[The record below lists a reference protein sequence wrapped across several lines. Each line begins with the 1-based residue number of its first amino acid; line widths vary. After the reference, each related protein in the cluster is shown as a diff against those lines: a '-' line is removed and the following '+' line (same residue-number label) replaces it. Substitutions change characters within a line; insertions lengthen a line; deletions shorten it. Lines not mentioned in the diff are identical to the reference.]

1 MSWLM
6 RILVGLGL
14 VLALVI
20 VIVLVIG
27 NIGTR
32 EEATQAISMTV
43 GNRTVTV
50 AGHYKDMTHESVADG
65 MKVIVDGH
73 EILITTDQLSVDDK
87 TEMLEPDEDV
97 TVYVAK
103 DGNVQVKV
111 VSDGKGTAESGGA
124 PTSDGAPEEAPN

>member
-20 VIVLVIG
+20 VLVLVIG

-32 EEATQAISMTV
+32 EETTQAISMTV

-50 AGHYKDMTHESVADG
+50 AGHYKDMTQESVADG
-65 MKVIVDGH
+65 IKVIVDGH
-73 EILITTDQLSVDDK
+73 EVLITTDQLSVDGK
-87 TEMLEPDEDV
+87 METLEPDEDV
-97 TVYVAK
+97 TVYVNQ
-103 DGNVQVKV
+103 DGRVQVKV
-111 VSDGKGTAESGGA
+111 VPQGEGA
-124 PTSDGAPEEAPN
+124 SEEAPS

>member
-20 VIVLVIG
+20 VLVLVIG

-32 EEATQAISMTV
+32 DETTQAISMTV

-50 AGHYKDMTHESVADG
+50 AGHYKDMTQESVADG
-65 MKVIVDGH
+65 IKVIVDGH
-73 EILITTDQLSVDDK
+73 EVLITTDQLSVDGKMK
-87 TEMLEPDEDV
+87 TLEPDEDV
-97 TVYVAK
+97 TVYVTN

-111 VSDGKGTAESGGA
+111 VPQSEGA
-124 PTSDGAPEEAPN
+124 SEEAPS

>member
-6 RILVGLGL
+6 RILVTLGL
-14 VLALVI
+14 ILALVI

-32 EEATQAISMTV
+32 DEITQAISMTV

-50 AGHYKDMTHESVADG
+50 AGHYEDMTQESVADG
-65 MKVIVDGH
+65 MKVVVDGH
-73 EILITTDQLSVDDK
+73 EILITTDQLSVDG
-87 TEMLEPDEDV
+87 EMETLEPNEDV

-103 DGNVQVKV
+103 DGSVQVKV
-111 VSDGKGTAESGGA
+111 VPESEGV
-124 PTSDGAPEEAPN
+124 SEEAPN

>member
-32 EEATQAISMTV
+32 EETTQAISMTV

-50 AGHYKDMTHESVADG
+50 AGHYKDMTQESVADG
-65 MKVIVDGH
+65 IKVIVDGH
-73 EILITTDQLSVDDK
+73 EVLITTDQLSVDGK
-87 TEMLEPDEDV
+87 METLEPDEDV
-97 TVYVAK
+97 TVYVTN

-111 VSDGKGTAESGGA
+111 VPQSEGA
-124 PTSDGAPEEAPN
+124 S

>member
-20 VIVLVIG
+20 VLVLVIG

-32 EEATQAISMTV
+32 EETTQAISVTV

-50 AGHYKDMTHESVADG
+50 AGHYKDMTQESVADG
-65 MKVIVDGH
+65 IKVIVDGH
-73 EILITTDQLSVDDK
+73 EVLITTDQLSVDGK
-87 TEMLEPDEDV
+87 METLEPDEDV
-97 TVYVAK
+97 TVYVTN

-111 VSDGKGTAESGGA
+111 VAQSEGA
-124 PTSDGAPEEAPN
+124 SEEAP

>member
-6 RILVGLGL
+6 RILVSLGL

-32 EEATQAISMTV
+32 DETTQAISMSV

-50 AGHYKDMTHESVADG
+50 AGHYKDMTQESVADG
-65 MKVIVDGH
+65 IKVVVDGH
-73 EILITTDQLSVDDK
+73 EILITTDQLSIDGK
-87 TEMLEPDEDV
+87 METLEPDEDV
-97 TVYVAK
+97 TVYVAE
-103 DGNVQVKV
+103 DGKLQVKV
-111 VSDGKGTAESGGA
+111 VQAGE
-124 PTSDGAPEEAPN
+124 GAPEEAPN

>member
-32 EEATQAISMTV
+32 EETTQAIGELTALSERLRDLIEDELLLGLPMSPLHEPEMCPAVNMTREHAPGRHSPFAV
-43 GNRTVTV
+43 L
-50 AGHYKDMTHESVADG
+50 KDLKS
-65 MKVIVDGH
+65 
-73 EILITTDQLSVDDK
+73 
-87 TEMLEPDEDV
+87 
-97 TVYVAK
+97 
-103 DGNVQVKV
+103 
-111 VSDGKGTAESGGA
+111 GKQ
-124 PTSDGAPEEAPN
+124 

>member
-1 MSWLM
+1 MSWLI
-6 RILVGLGL
+6 RILVALGL

-32 EEATQAISMTV
+32 EEPTQAISMTV
-43 GNRTVTV
+43 GNRTVTI
-50 AGHYKDMTHESVADG
+50 AGHYKDMTQESVANG

-73 EILITTDQLSVDDK
+73 EVLITTDQLSVDDK

-111 VSDGKGTAESGGA
+111 VPDGQSATEIQAFPENK
-124 PTSDGAPEEAPN
+124 GAPEEAPN

>member
-32 EEATQAISMTV
+32 EETTQAISMTV

-50 AGHYKDMTHESVADG
+50 AGHYKDMTQESVADG
-65 MKVIVDGH
+65 IKVIVDGH
-73 EILITTDQLSVDDK
+73 EVLITTDQLSVDGK
-87 TEMLEPDEDV
+87 METLEPDEDV
-97 TVYVAK
+97 TVYVTN
-103 DGNVQVKV
+103 DGKVQVKV
-111 VSDGKGTAESGGA
+111 VPQSEGA
-124 PTSDGAPEEAPN
+124 SEEAPS

>member
-1 MSWLM
+1 MSWLI
-6 RILVGLGL
+6 RILVALGL

-32 EEATQAISMTV
+32 EEPTQAISMTV

-50 AGHYKDMTHESVADG
+50 AGHYKDMTQESVANG

-73 EILITTDQLSVDDK
+73 EVLITTDQLSVDDK

-111 VSDGKGTAESGGA
+111 VPDGQSATEIQAFPENE
-124 PTSDGAPEEAPN
+124 GAPEEAPN

>member
-32 EEATQAISMTV
+32 EETTQAISMTV

-50 AGHYKDMTHESVADG
+50 AGHYKDMTQESVADG
-65 MKVIVDGH
+65 IKVIVDGH
-73 EILITTDQLSVDDK
+73 EVLITTDQLSVDGK
-87 TEMLEPDEDV
+87 METLEPDEDV
-97 TVYVAK
+97 TVYVTN

-111 VSDGKGTAESGGA
+111 VPQSEGA
-124 PTSDGAPEEAPN
+124 SEEAPS

>member
-32 EEATQAISMTV
+32 EETTQAISMTV

-50 AGHYKDMTHESVADG
+50 AGHYKDMTQESVADG
-65 MKVIVDGH
+65 IKVIVDGH
-73 EILITTDQLSVDDK
+73 EVLITTDQLSVDGK
-87 TEMLEPDEDV
+87 METLEPDEDV
-97 TVYVAK
+97 TVYVTN

-111 VSDGKGTAESGGA
+111 VPQSEGA
-124 PTSDGAPEEAPN
+124 SSEAPS

>member
-1 MSWLM
+1 MSWLI
-6 RILVGLGL
+6 RILVALGL

-20 VIVLVIG
+20 VIVLMIG

-50 AGHYKDMTHESVADG
+50 AGHYKDMTQESVADG
-65 MKVIVDGH
+65 IKVVVDGH
-73 EILITTDQLSVDDK
+73 EVLITTDQLSVDDK

-103 DGNVQVKV
+103 DGKVQVKV
-111 VSDGKGTAESGGA
+111 APEGKGAAESGGA
-124 PTSDGAPEEAPN
+124 PENDGAPEEAPN

>member
-32 EEATQAISMTV
+32 EDTTQAISMTV

-50 AGHYKDMTHESVADG
+50 AGHYKDMTQESVADG
-65 MKVIVDGH
+65 IKVIVDGH
-73 EILITTDQLSVDDK
+73 EVLITTDQLSVDGK
-87 TEMLEPDEDV
+87 METLEPDEDV
-97 TVYVAK
+97 TVYVTN

-111 VSDGKGTAESGGA
+111 VPQSEGA
-124 PTSDGAPEEAPN
+124 SEEAPS

>member
-1 MSWLM
+1 MSWLI
-6 RILVGLGL
+6 RILVALGL

-32 EEATQAISMTV
+32 EEPTQAISMTV

-50 AGHYKDMTHESVADG
+50 AGHYKDMTQESVPNG

-73 EILITTDQLSVDDK
+73 EVLITTDQLSVDDK

-111 VSDGKGTAESGGA
+111 VPDGQRFPEK
-124 PTSDGAPEEAPN
+124 DGAPEEGPN

>member
-1 MSWLM
+1 MSWLI
-6 RILVGLGL
+6 RILVALGL

-32 EEATQAISMTV
+32 EEPTQAISMTV

-50 AGHYKDMTHESVADG
+50 AGHYKDMTQESVADG

-73 EILITTDQLSVDDK
+73 VVLITTDQLSVDDK

-97 TVYVAK
+97 TVYVGK
-103 DGNVQVKV
+103 GGDVQVKV
-111 VSDGKGTAESGGA
+111 VPDGKSVPETAGSENVGA
-124 PTSDGAPEEAPN
+124 SEEAP

>member
-32 EEATQAISMTV
+32 EETTQAISMTV

-50 AGHYKDMTHESVADG
+50 AGHYKDMTQESVADG
-65 MKVIVDGH
+65 IKVIVDGH
-73 EILITTDQLSVDDK
+73 EVLITTDQLSVDGKMK
-87 TEMLEPDEDV
+87 TLEPDEDV
-97 TVYVAK
+97 TVYVTN

-111 VSDGKGTAESGGA
+111 VPQSEGA
-124 PTSDGAPEEAPN
+124 SEEAPS